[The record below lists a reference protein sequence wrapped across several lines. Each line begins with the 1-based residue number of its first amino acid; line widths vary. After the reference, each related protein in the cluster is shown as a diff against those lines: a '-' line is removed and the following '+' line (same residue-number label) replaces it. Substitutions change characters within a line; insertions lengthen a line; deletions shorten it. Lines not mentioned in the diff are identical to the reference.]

1 MDWYIYIL
9 VILVGI
15 IAGFINTVAGG
26 GSILT
31 LPLLMFMGLPAVIAN
46 GTNRIGILFQS
57 IVSTGSFKNQ
67 NVLDLKSS
75 FWLGIPAIIG
85 SLIGAMI
92 AVDLNENVM
101 EKTIGAL
108 LIFMFFII
116 LLKPSEWIK
125 NREGVAL
132 PYWLQTIIFFF
143 IGIYGGFIQAGVGFF
158 LLAGLVLGS
167 GFDLV
172 KANAIKALVL
182 LMFTIFALAVFMIN
196 DQVNYFVGI
205 ILALGNM
212 IGAYFGA
219 KYTVKWGVK
228 FVRYVLLITIL
239 ISSIKL
245 LGVF

>member
-9 VILVGI
+9 VIFVGI
-15 IAGFINTVAGG
+15 ITGFINTVAGG
-26 GSILT
+26 GSLLT
-31 LPLLMFMGLPAVIAN
+31 LPLLMFMGLPAVTAN

-67 NVLDLKSS
+67 NVLNLKSS

-116 LLKPSEWIK
+116 LLKPSEWIR

-167 GFDLV
+167 GLDLV
-172 KANAIKALVL
+172 KANAIKSLVL

-196 DQVNYFVGI
+196 NQVNYFIGL
-205 ILALGNM
+205 ILAIGNM

-239 ISSIKL
+239 VSSIKL